1 MFFYELAHKPS
12 RTLNEWYGKETGAD
26 KEDFGVAHGDD
37 LLALFKLPGLKGAIS
52 TEEDE
57 KVADQ
62 ITTMFTNFA
71 KHGDPTPYQDG
82 DLITWEPF
90 DVRIPLKDTYLDFI
104 FCFFYSVAGGTLLL
118 FFA

>member
-37 LLALFKLPGLKGAIS
+37 LLALFKLPGLEGAIS

-90 DVRIPLKDTYLDFI
+90 DVRIPLKVTYLDFV
-104 FCFFYSVAGGTLLL
+104 FCFL
-118 FFA
+118 